1 MKKNLES
8 WVWAWFRDSSDYAL
22 NNYAL
27 CSEWLS
33 DYVMNC
39 DMEFVRDF
47 FDDDN
52 FIEEHTIGELR
63 GMALDWIDENADD
76 IVNFDD
82 YR

>member
-1 MKKNLES
+1 
-8 WVWAWFRDSSDYAL
+8 
-22 NNYAL
+22 
-27 CSEWLS
+27 
-33 DYVMNC
+33 
-39 DMEFVRDF
+39 MEFVRDF